1 MALSIWTLVMEQM
14 SGIYIEL
21 SFLDSILN
29 FGQSLMV
36 FAIFGLNIK
45 EISLPIL
52 KFWRK
57 IWYGANTL
65 TLPSWHELSN
75 ETKHIC
81 DQFVTH
87 HLQNCRNA
95 IAKDRR

>member
-1 MALSIWTLVMEQM
+1 M

-21 SFLDSILN
+21 SFLDATLN
-29 FGQSLMV
+29 FGQSIIV

-45 EISLPIL
+45 EISLLIV

-57 IWYGANTL
+57 IWFGANTL
-65 TLPSWHELSN
+65 TLPSWHELTT

-87 HLQNCRNA
+87 HLQNCRSA
-95 IAKDRR
+95 IATDRR

>member
-1 MALSIWTLVMEQM
+1 MEQI

-21 SFLDSILN
+21 SFLDATLN
-29 FGQSLMV
+29 FGQSLIV

-45 EISLPIL
+45 EISLPVL

-57 IWYGANTL
+57 MWYGANTL
-65 TLPSWHELSN
+65 NLPAWQELSS

-87 HLQNCRNA
+87 HLHNCRTS
-95 IAKDRR
+95 IATDKR